1 MKGATLWILGF
12 VAFLAGLNSVNAIV
26 LWTQPGAGPGTIIE
40 PYLIGSVIGGLSI
53 ATYLWISILVT
64 FVFLGMTLNSIISKV
79 PDPTVLDN
87 VMEKVN
93 DLQKDQKVLEKI
105 KTRLMIIDASLS
117 DNRRVFL
124 EGFSE
129 QAEGI
134 KKIRGELLNKFDKK
148 IADFKQGMTK
158 QLGKMEK
165 ASQKAMKKA
174 EQTTK
179 KNTTTIGK
187 QMKEIADI
195 KLKLEKL
202 EEELAQPRPRLT
214 SQSELKK
221 VKGIGTHLANE
232 LRGIGI
238 TSVGELILTDSLVI
252 AEKTGA
258 SQRTVEKLQGRAQLL
273 MVPGIE
279 EKDITLLEELG
290 ITTRK
295 KLADQDS
302 IELGMK
308 MNGIL
313 KAYVEKGKISKAEE
327 PTIEEIDS
335 WIKFA
340 KS

>member
-1 MKGATLWILGF
+1 MKGTAIWILGF
-12 VAFLAGLNSVNAIV
+12 FAFLAGLNAVNAV
-26 LWTQPGAGPGTIIE
+26 FLWAQLGPETIIQ
-40 PYLIGSVIGGLSI
+40 PYLIGSLIGGLSI
-53 ATYLWISILVT
+53 ATYLWISILAT
-64 FVFLGMTLNSIISKV
+64 FVFLGMTLSNIIGKL

-93 DLQKDQKVLEKI
+93 NLQKDQNVLEKI

-117 DNRRVFL
+117 DIRRGFL
-124 EGFSE
+124 DGFTE
-129 QAEGI
+129 QREDI
-134 KKIRGELLNKFDKK
+134 RKIRGELFNKFGKK
-148 IADFKQGMTK
+148 LADFEQEMTK

-165 ASQKAMKKA
+165 SVQKA
-174 EQTTK
+174 EQTNK
-179 KNTTTIGK
+179 KNATTIKK
-187 QMKEIADI
+187 QMKEITNI
-195 KLKLEKL
+195 KLKMERL
-202 EEELAQPRPRLT
+202 EEELAKPKPRLT

-232 LRGIGI
+232 LKGIGI
-238 TSVGELILTDSLVI
+238 KSVGELILTDPLII

-273 MVPGIE
+273 MVPGIK
-279 EKDITLLEELG
+279 EKDIILLEELD

-295 KLADQDS
+295 RLADQDP

-313 KAYVEKGKISKAEE
+313 KAYVRKGKISEAEK
-327 PTIEEIDS
+327 PTIERIDS